1 MKKKAAA
8 AISRRG
14 RMMQGTAMAATFF
27 FFVATAAGGGV
38 RVEVAVEEGVEGAR
52 VMVTVV
58 ICAGVRAERRRLVCL
73 TNEEEEVMEKPDVQ
87 EDGVGKT

>member
-14 RMMQGTAMAATFF
+14 RMMQGTAMAAMFV

-58 ICAGVRAERRRLVCL
+58 ICAGVRAER
-73 TNEEEEVMEKPDVQ
+73 EISMFDK
-87 EDGVGKT
+87 